1 MALKRETLVKTDQH
15 KKPEVILVGD
25 TKDISQI
32 LHNFYSLVHQQETK
46 NRMISNRADF
56 IKKSIENQ
64 NTLHIKVRT
73 IGYLTNTPEQDI
85 WVLVDTVNKE
95 LLEVS
100 GHIDNEQID
109 NEYDLHPGDRVQFK
123 IENSIQVMLTTE

>member
-1 MALKRETLVKTDQH
+1 
-15 KKPEVILVGD
+15 
-25 TKDISQI
+25 
-32 LHNFYSLVHQQETK
+32 
-46 NRMISNRADF
+46 MISNRADF